1 MRSYL
6 TVSGAAALLLLF
18 TGAAPAVADA
28 GADRSFTIED
38 SRITESSGLA
48 ASRAH
53 PGIYWTHN
61 DSDDGPYVY
70 AVDSASGRTVARVTL
85 TGIGKPRDV
94 EAISLG
100 PDGPRARPR

>member
-1 MRSYL
+1 M
-6 TVSGAAALLLLF
+6 LLLLS
-18 TGAAPAVADA
+18 GAAPAVADD

-38 SRITESSGLA
+38 PRITESSGLA

-70 AVDSASGRTVARVTL
+70 AVDSRTGKTVATITMKGWASHGTWRRSPR
-85 TGIGKPRDV
+85 TGRRSV
-94 EAISLG
+94 
-100 PDGPRARPR
+100 RR